1 MGPMC
6 LKLTVS
12 DILGTAIRL
21 KSDWQFLY
29 LQNIF
34 CCIDELH
41 LTVIKSNLYI
51 GHKHFLYRE
60 NGSEK

>member
-29 LQNIF
+29 LQIF
-34 CCIDELH
+34 AKYFLLH
-41 LTVIKSNLYI
+41 
-51 GHKHFLYRE
+51 
-60 NGSEK
+60 